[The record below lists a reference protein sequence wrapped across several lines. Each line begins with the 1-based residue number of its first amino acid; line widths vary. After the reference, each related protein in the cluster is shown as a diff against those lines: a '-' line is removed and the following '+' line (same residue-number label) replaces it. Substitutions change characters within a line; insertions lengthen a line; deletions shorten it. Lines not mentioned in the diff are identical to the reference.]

1 MSYSNTCPKVTL
13 RQRPGANGRIS
24 LYLDY
29 YPAVRN
35 PKTMKM
41 TRREFLGIY
50 IFDNPTDPAFKEFN
64 EVMLQKAET
73 IRCQRQISLLNEE
86 FNLPDNTKR
95 NADALKYFND
105 YSRYKGDKYI
115 FVCAHFSKFVNGK
128 CTFNDITV
136 ELCNKFR
143 EYLLGARQLKHT
155 NQKLSRNAAAA
166 YWRNFR
172 AMLKKAYLEK
182 YLKENLND
190 YLETIDEDDVYKEFL
205 TAEELKRLATT
216 PCKIDVL
223 RRASLF
229 SCLTGLRFSD
239 VQNLQWENIMPAS
252 DGGYCMR
259 IRTIKT
265 GTDATLPISDEA
277 LDLCGYRG
285 QGKVFKG
292 FTKTMT
298 QHPLKQW
305 LLDAG
310 IYKPFSFHCFRHTYA
325 TLQIAAGTDIYTVS
339 KMLTHRNVTTTQIY
353 ADLVNAKKR
362 ETVNKIT
369 LK

>member
-1 MSYSNTCPKVTL
+1 MNYESTCPKVTL

-50 IFDNPTDPAFKEFN
+50 IFDKPNDSAFKEFN
-64 EVMLQKAET
+64 ELMLQKAEA
-73 IRCQRQISLLNEE
+73 IRCQRQIAILNDE
-86 FNLPDNTKR
+86 FGLPDNSRK
-95 NADALKYFND
+95 NADALSYFKE
-105 YSRYKGDKYI
+105 YAYEKGDKYT
-115 FVCAHFSKFVNGK
+115 FVYAHFKNFVGGK
-128 CTFNDITV
+128 CTFGNIDIP
-136 ELCNKFR
+136 LCNKFR
-143 EYLLGARQLKHT
+143 QYLLSANQLKHT
-155 NQKLSRNAAAA
+155 HRKLTRNAAAA

-172 AMLKKAYLEK
+172 GMLRKAYLDK

-190 YLETIDEDDVYKEFL
+190 YLESIDEDDVHKEFL
-205 TAEELKRLATT
+205 TADELKKLAAT
-216 PCKIDVL
+216 PCKINVL
-223 RRASLF
+223 YRASLF

-277 LDLCGYRG
+277 LELCGNRG
-285 QGKVFKG
+285 TGKVFKG
-292 FTKTMT
+292 FTKSMT
-298 QHPLKQW
+298 QYPLKEW
-305 LLDAG
+305 ILDAG
-310 IYKPFSFHCFRHTYA
+310 ITKPITFHCFRHTYA

-362 ETVNKIT
+362 ETVNRIT

>member
-1 MSYSNTCPKVTL
+1 MNYSNTCTKVTL

-50 IFDNPTDPAFKEFN
+50 IFDKPDDPVFKEFN
-64 EVMLQKAET
+64 EIMLQKAET
-73 IRCQRQISLLNEE
+73 IRCQRQIALLNDE
-86 FNLPDNTKR
+86 FSLPDASKK
-95 NADALKYFND
+95 NADAMKYFND
-105 YSRYKGDKYI
+105 YATEKGDKYI
-115 FVCAHFSKFVNGK
+115 FVYAHFNQFVNGK
-128 CTFNDITV
+128 CLFGDIDV
-136 ELCNKFR
+136 QLCNKFR
-143 EYLLGARQLKHT
+143 KYLLNANQLKYPSR
-155 NQKLSRNAAAA
+155 KLSRNAAAA

-172 AMLKKAYLEK
+172 AMLKKAYLDK

-190 YLETIDEDDVYKEFL
+190 YLESIEEDDVHKEFL
-205 TAEELKRLATT
+205 TADELKKLAST
-216 PCKIDVL
+216 PCRIDVL
-223 RRASLF
+223 YRASLF

-265 GTDATLPISDEA
+265 GTDATLPISNEA
-277 LDLCGYRG
+277 LELCGNRG
-285 QGKVFKG
+285 KGKVFKG

-298 QHPLKQW
+298 QYALKDW

-310 IYKPFSFHCFRHTYA
+310 ITKPITFHCFRHTYA

-339 KMLTHRNVTTTQIY
+339 KMLTHRNVSTTQIY
-353 ADLVNAKKR
+353 ADLVNEKKR
-362 ETVNKIT
+362 ETVDRIT